1 MKQII
6 DTITKAFKIPELRS
20 KILFTLAILVIF
32 RIFAHIPVP
41 GVDLLKLKSFFAQNQ
56 LLALLD
62 IFSGGTLANFSV
74 IALGLNP
81 YINASI
87 IMQLLTLVFPN
98 LEKLQKEEGEAGRAK
113 FNQYTRFLTVPLA
126 ILQAFGM
133 YILLVNQDIL
143 TRGTPLTILSIVLT
157 MAAGTVFLMWLG
169 ELISE
174 KGLGNGISLLIFAG
188 IVSRLPVVLAQT
200 AGTFEQTQIFHLAA
214 FLLMGLIVIVSVVIV
229 NEARRQ
235 VAISYARRVI
245 GASQAA
251 PATTNYLPLRLN
263 AAGVIPIIFAIS
275 LILLPTTFGQF
286 LANSGKPLLVTVSNF
301 LINTFN
307 PSGVYYNLAYFLLV
321 IGFTYFY
328 TSVIF
333 NPKKIAEDLQKY
345 GGFIPGVRPGSQTAE
360 FLGKIVTR
368 ITFFGA
374 IFLGLIAVL
383 PSLTQGVTGVTTA
396 LVGGTGIL
404 IIVSVVLETTKTF
417 ESQLLTRSYEGFLE
431 RRRN

>member
-20 KILFTLAILVIF
+20 KILFTLAILIIF

-41 GVDLLKLKSFFAQNQ
+41 GVDLPRLKSFFTQNQ

-81 YINASI
+81 YINGSI

-98 LEKLQKEEGEAGRAK
+98 FEKLQKEEGEAGRAK
-113 FNQYTRFLTVPLA
+113 FNQYTRFLTVPLS

-133 YILLVNQDIL
+133 YILLVNQHIL
-143 TRGTPLTILSIVLT
+143 TRSSPVTILSIVLT

-188 IVSRLPVVLAQT
+188 IVSRLPVTFFQT
-200 AGTFEQTQIFHLAA
+200 AGTFEQTQVFNLLIFVAMALV
-214 FLLMGLIVIVSVVIV
+214 VIVSVVIV
-229 NEARRQ
+229 NEARRE

-245 GASQAA
+245 GANQAT

-263 AAGVIPIIFAIS
+263 AAGVIPIIFAVS

-286 LANSGKPLLVTVSNF
+286 LGNSGKPLLVTISNF

-307 PSGVYYNLAYFLLV
+307 PKGIYYNLTYFSLV

-333 NPKKIAEDLQKY
+333 NPKKISEDLQKY

-374 IFLGLIAVL
+374 IFLGLIAIL
-383 PSLTQGVTGVTTA
+383 PSITQNTTGIRTA